1 MGCPQR
7 QRLHPEGLLLAIALG
22 GLSLAPSAQAGP
34 LARRA
39 QERRA
44 CQEFAGKLQQASTNP
59 AAAQQVYQQGV
70 LALVARFG
78 ENPCTDIP
86 APAAA
91 AAPAAPPA
99 GAATANPAPAPAGS
113 TPASSAPASG
123 SHSAGSAATGT
134 PPPASAQ
141 QQQAC
146 QQFAARLQAAAASG
160 GAAAA
165 QQTYTKGIQT
175 LSGMYGANPCPAIRP
190 PQ

>member
-1 MGCPQR
+1 MGRPQPK
-7 QRLHPEGLLLAIALG
+7 RLHPGGALLLIALG
-22 GLSLAPSAQAGP
+22 GISLASAAEAGP

-44 CQEFAGKLQQASTNP
+44 CQEFAGKLQQASANP
-59 AAAQQVYQQGV
+59 ATAQQVYQQGV

-99 GAATANPAPAPAGS
+99 GAATTPAPTTPAAGS
-113 TPASSAPASG
+113 TSSGAAAPG
-123 SHSAGSAATGT
+123 GQ
-134 PPPASAQ
+134 PASAQ

-146 QQFAARLQAAAASG
+146 QQFAARLQQAAASG
-160 GAAAA
+160 GTAAA
-165 QQTYTKGIQT
+165 QQTYSKGLQT
-175 LSGMYGANPCPAIRP
+175 LSGLYGANPCPAIRA